1 MKRFAMAAALFT
13 LSACADF
20 PPGTKVA
27 PAFPNDQFELS
38 RNTKAP
44 GSEESAP
51 ADQLGR

>member
-1 MKRFAMAAALFT
+1 MKRFAMAATLFT

-38 RNTKAP
+38 RTTKVP
-44 GSEESAP
+44 GSQEP
-51 ADQLGR
+51 AIADRLGR